1 MQVARGQSLARHAAG
16 AASSNA
22 SRKVL
27 IVLKVILEQMKL
39 AGWTQTSL
47 MEGTIERR
55 RFLAAGDQYDC
66 NGPETPAEL
75 QQLQR

>member
-1 MQVARGQSLARHAAG
+1 MQGARGQSLARHAVG

-27 IVLKVILEQMKL
+27 IVLHAIVEQMKL
-39 AGWTQTSL
+39 AGCTQTSL
-47 MEGTIERR
+47 MEGTIERLR
-55 RFLAAGDQYDC
+55 TLAAGDQYDC

-75 QQLQR
+75 QQL